1 MDALSVAEALKR
13 ILADVTVMDCEQV
26 ELTKA
31 CGRVLAEDV
40 TATLTQPPFDAS
52 AMDGYAV
59 CAEDVASLPVTLD
72 VIGEAAA
79 GEGFQGALVPGQ
91 AVRIFTGAPLPKG
104 ASAIVI
110 QENTTRAREQVTVVE
125 GSPNPAH
132 IRRRGLDFSQGHV
145 LLKAGDKLNART
157 LTLAAAMGH
166 GTLPL
171 RRQPRVAI
179 LATGN
184 ELVLPGHAVGPD
196 QIVCSNPFGLLEL
209 VTAAGGVGTFL
220 GIARDTEPDLRAAIQ
235 KARDFD
241 ILVTIGG
248 ASVGDHD
255 LVAPALKAEGMVL
268 DFWRIKM
275 RPGKPLL
282 FGRLTRASQTQRVLG
297 LPGNPTSSLICG
309 RIYLVALITAL
320 LGQDANT
327 ITRGEHAQLAQPLP
341 ANGPRAHYMRGV
353 IRDATTAPPTVAA
366 LDAQDSSML
375 TPLAGADCLIV
386 RDAHAPKADVNAHVV
401 MLKLDF

>member
-1 MDALSVAEALKR
+1 MDALSVAEALER
-13 ILADVTVMDCEQV
+13 ILKDVSPLNSERV
-26 ELTKA
+26 ELQNA
-31 CGRVLAEDV
+31 AGRVLATDLS
-40 TATLTQPPFDAS
+40 ATLTQPPFNAS

-59 CAEDVASLPVTLD
+59 KSADVETRPADLH
-72 VIGEAAA
+72 VIGESAA
-79 GEGFQGALVPGQ
+79 GHGFAGKVASGQ
-91 AVRIFTGAPLPKG
+91 AVRIFTGAPLPDG
-104 ASAIVI
+104 ADAIVI
-110 QENTTRAREQVTVVE
+110 QENTTRTGDTVTIT
-125 GSPNPAH
+125 GGQPDPAH
-132 IRRRGLDFSQGHV
+132 IRRRGLDFKQHDTLLHAGHTF
-145 LLKAGDKLNART
+145 NART

-166 GTLPL
+166 GHVDVT
-171 RRQPRVAI
+171 RQPKVAI
-179 LATGN
+179 LATGD
-184 ELVLPGHAVGPD
+184 ELVLPGTERGPD
-196 QIVCSNPFGLLEL
+196 NIVCSNPFGLLQL
-209 VTAAGGVGTFL
+209 VSAAGGTGTFL
-220 GIARDTEPDLRAAIQ
+220 GIARDTQDDLRSAIQ
-235 KARDFD
+235 RARNAD

-255 LVAPALKAEGMVL
+255 LVAPALEAEGMAL

-282 FGRLTRASQTQRVLG
+282 FGRLGSQRVIG

-309 RIYLVALITAL
+309 RIYLMPLIAAL
-320 LGQDANT
+320 LGKDPHAVT
-327 ITRGEHAQLAQPLP
+327 KGEHAQLAEPLP

-386 RDAHAPKADVNAHVV
+386 RDANAPAANVNDHVV

>member
-1 MDALSVAEALKR
+1 MDALSVAEALER
-13 ILADVTVMDCEQV
+13 ILADVAMTACEPV

-31 CGRVLAEDV
+31 CGRVLGEDV
-40 TATLTQPPFDAS
+40 SATLTQPPFDAS

-59 CAEDVASLPVTLD
+59 RLDDVTMLPTQLN

-79 GEGFQGALVPGQ
+79 GSGFDGELVAGQ
-91 AVRIFTGAPLPKG
+91 AVRIFTGAPIPTG
-104 ASAIVI
+104 ANAIVI
-110 QENTTRAREQVTVVE
+110 QENTTRDGDKVTIVE
-125 GSPNPAH
+125 GTPDPAH
-132 IRRRGLDFSQGHV
+132 IRRKGLDFSKHDA

-179 LATGN
+179 IATGD
-184 ELVLPGHAVGPD
+184 ELVLPGQAVGPD

-209 VTAAGGVGTFL
+209 VTAAGGVGSFL
-220 GIARDTEPDLRAAIQ
+220 GIARDTEVDLRAAIQ

-241 ILVTIGG
+241 VLVTIGG

-255 LVAPALKAEGMVL
+255 LVAPALKAEGMAL

-282 FGRLTRASQTQRVLG
+282 FGRMNRGSKVQRVLG

-309 RIYLVALITAL
+309 RIYLEALIANL
-320 LGQDANT
+320 LGQDASAV
-327 ITRGEHAQLAQPLP
+327 TRGEHAILAEPLP

-386 RDAHAPKADVNAHVV
+386 RDAHAPKADVNARVV

>member
-1 MDALSVAEALKR
+1 MDALSVSEALER
-13 ILADVTVMDCEQV
+13 ILSDVTVMPVEQV

-31 CGRVLAEDV
+31 CGRVLAKDV

-59 CAEDVASLPVTLD
+59 RMDDVANLPVTLD

-79 GEGFQGALVPGQ
+79 GHRFQEPLLAGQ
-91 AVRIFTGAPLPKG
+91 AVRIFTGAPVPDG
-104 ASAIVI
+104 ANAIII
-110 QENTTRAREQVTVVE
+110 QENTTREGDQVTVND
-125 GSPNPAH
+125 GTPNPAH
-132 IRRRGLDFSQGHV
+132 IRRRGLDFTEGDV
-145 LLKAGDKLNART
+145 LLNAGDKLNART
-157 LTLAAAMGH
+157 LTLAAAMGY
-166 GTLPL
+166 GQLPL

-179 LATGN
+179 IATGD
-184 ELVLPGHAVGPD
+184 ELVLPGEAVGPD
-196 QIVCSNPFGLLEL
+196 QIVCSNPFGLLEM

-220 GIARDTEPDLRAAIQ
+220 GIARDTEQDLRVAIQ
-235 KARDFD
+235 RAHDAD
-241 ILVTIGG
+241 VLVTIGG

-255 LVAPALKAEGMVL
+255 LVAPALEAEGMSL
-268 DFWRIKM
+268 DFWRVKM

-282 FGRLTRASQTQRVLG
+282 FGRLKHGLRTQRVLG
-297 LPGNPTSSLICG
+297 LPGNPTSTLICG
-309 RIYLVALITAL
+309 RIYLVALIATL
-320 LGQDANT
+320 LGQDGDSV
-327 ITRGEHAQLAQPLP
+327 TRGEHAQLAEPLP

-353 IRDATTAPPTVAA
+353 ICDATTAPPTVAA

-386 RDAHAPKADVNAHVV
+386 RDAHAPKADANAHVV